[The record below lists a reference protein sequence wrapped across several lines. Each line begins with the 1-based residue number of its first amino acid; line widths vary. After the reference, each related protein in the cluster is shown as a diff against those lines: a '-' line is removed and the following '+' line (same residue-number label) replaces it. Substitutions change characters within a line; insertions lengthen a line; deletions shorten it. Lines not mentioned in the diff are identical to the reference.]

1 MKGGKCVKAQD
12 HMNSF
17 AYEIELSNIEEK
29 IRVHRIQIEKL
40 TGEKYKLLTKIQALD
55 MDVVLQCIVEKGL
68 TSYEVMEM
76 INSSNLCH

>member
-1 MKGGKCVKAQD
+1 MKGGKRVKTQD
-12 HMNSF
+12 QMNSF

-29 IRVHRIQIEKL
+29 IREHRIQIEKL

-68 TSYEVMEM
+68 TSHEVMEM
-76 INSSNLCH
+76 INSSRLCH

>member
-1 MKGGKCVKAQD
+1 MKGGKRARAQN

-29 IRVHRIQIEKL
+29 IRAHRMQIEKL

-68 TSYEVMEM
+68 TSNEVMEM
-76 INSSNLCH
+76 INSSRLCH

>member
-1 MKGGKCVKAQD
+1 VKGGKRAQAQD

-29 IRVHRIQIEKL
+29 IKAHRIQIEKL
-40 TGEKYKLLTKIQALD
+40 TGEKYQLLTKIQALD

-68 TSYEVMEM
+68 TSHEVMDL
-76 INSSNLCH
+76 INKSSCHR